1 MTEERIQQLEEL
13 GFEWVLAAA
22 KSDIDFS
29 RPPPPLAKPRKPT
42 EKAEKL
48 WNSHWEELK
57 EFRKEYNHTRVTK
70 KFKGKD
76 GKEKYGKLGKVSV
89 VQFFALFL
97 VS

>member
-1 MTEERIQQLEEL
+1 MFDAFACNGAMYRNLSTYEDIQEFERQCRMHK
-13 GFEWVLAAA
+13 V
-22 KSDIDFS
+22 KIDEH
-29 RPPPPLAKPRKPT
+29 RT

-89 VQFFALFL
+89 VQFFVLFL